1 MAKSSSAEQGLNK
14 IIEHTLLKQDATT
27 EDVKTL
33 CEEAKTHKFF
43 GVCVPPYYVEQAHKL
58 LEKTSVKVITVVGFP
73 LGYSLTSIKVEE
85 AKKAIE
91 KGADEIDMVIN
102 LSAFRNK
109 EYNYIKNEID
119 SVATIAR
126 MNNKLMKVIIESG
139 SLTDEEIVKA
149 CELAVEGG
157 ADFVKTSTGFNGT
170 GAKVEHV
177 ALMRAS
183 LPEKIKIKASGG
195 IKDRA
200 FALELAKVGA
210 DRIGASAS
218 INLMEA

>member
-1 MAKSSSAEQGLNK
+1 MAKSSSTEQGLNK
-14 IIEHTLLKQDATT
+14 LIEHTLLKQDATT
-27 EDVKTL
+27 DDVKTL
-33 CEEAKTHKFF
+33 CDEAIAHKFF
-43 GVCVPPYYVEQAHKL
+43 AVCVPPYYVEQASKL
-58 LEKTSVKVITVVGFP
+58 LDKTSVKIVTVVGFP

-102 LSAFRNK
+102 LAAFRNK

-149 CELAVEGG
+149 CELAVDGG

-170 GAKVEHV
+170 GAQVEHV
-177 ALMRAS
+177 KLMRAN

-195 IKDRA
+195 IKERA
-200 FALELAKVGA
+200 FALDLAKAGA

-218 INLMEA
+218 VNLMEA

>member
-1 MAKSSSAEQGLNK
+1 MHKL
-14 IIEHTLLKQDATT
+14 IEHTLLKQEATT

-43 GVCVPPYYVEQAHKL
+43 GVCVPPYYVEQAQKL
-58 LEKTSVKVITVVGFP
+58 LEKSSVKIVTVVGFP

-102 LSAFRNK
+102 LAALRNK
-109 EYNYIKNEID
+109 EYNYVKNEID
-119 SVATIAR
+119 SVATIAH
-126 MNNKLMKVIIESG
+126 MSNKLMKVIIESG
-139 SLTDEEIVKA
+139 SLTDEEIIKA
-149 CELAVEGG
+149 CELCAEAG

-170 GAKVEHV
+170 GAQVEHIK
-177 ALMRAS
+177 LMRQH
-183 LPEKIKIKASGG
+183 LPDKIKIKASGG
-195 IKDRA
+195 IKERE
-200 FALELAKVGA
+200 FALELAKAGA

-218 INLMEA
+218 LKLIEA